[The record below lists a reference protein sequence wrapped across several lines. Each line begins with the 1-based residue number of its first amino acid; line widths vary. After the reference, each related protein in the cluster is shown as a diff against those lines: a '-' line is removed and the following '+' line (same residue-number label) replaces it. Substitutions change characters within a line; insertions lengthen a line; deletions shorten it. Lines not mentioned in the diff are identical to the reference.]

1 MKPRDFCR
9 EPGYDKALL
18 ITYDFDALFFERV
31 VLPDLWI
38 GGSTDV
44 QVIAD
49 LGQVNQA
56 LPRWVGQVRQLGQR
70 YQLTC
75 ASVRGAF
82 HPKIIVRAGAAGA
95 AVWIGSGNLTYG
107 GWGCNLEVGTAWR
120 VGPSL
125 PDRGVWLRS
134 VLKEIGSWLPKAAT
148 AGVHARVVGS
158 AWLNMDDEATP
169 PPIIVTQPNRPIGE
183 QLLDRWKGR
192 HFDRAVVVT
201 GSSDDRGAVLQWL
214 HDQFGVSLVTV
225 LLDPSMVSFDP
236 AKLTALPFSVEVIKP
251 RDARTVHAKLCW
263 LEGPDGCAAVMGSP
277 NCSSAAWLISP
288 GGGGNVEAIAVY
300 DNPSRADFDKILAR
314 VAPSETEPASL
325 VHAPESVANKLQS
338 SRLYAVAE
346 VSWERLMGELTVVFA
361 TPIPNGAAVAVE
373 LSGDRAVC
381 QHNGNGHVWSG
392 TLAPGLFR
400 GRGTLF
406 GTVAITLGGG
416 EELPQQQIWIN
427 DLAELRTSARGRG
440 IGDGIRNLSRW
451 HPTTEHQKILA
462 ELQRIGIALLTDH
475 SLFPDPLLKHTRTEK
490 EKGKEELSG
499 IAPAV
504 DPEQL
509 IRSLGAQ
516 NQGIEHVHGSHA
528 LNGVTLTG
536 VLRALFDFEE
546 EELET
551 GATEDPDDPEGGQP
565 PGPQPPHKPPTPP
578 PTPLPPER
586 ARAKLRKDM
595 DQFVRKLAET
605 EFSSNCTVTQL
616 VQAVAYP
623 LAVIANGT
631 RGGWIEATS
640 GQDWTTR
647 VFDTSFC
654 APYSDGA
661 VGLIEAV
668 RRRCEANGE
677 LHAFRAIVGDG
688 TLWAAM
694 LAGVSKTAW
703 TGVNSG
709 IKKAFALRR
718 VLLSQELLSSADAG
732 RMGSLLT
739 NIERQAGLSS
749 VLSLATDATAI
760 LTDVEHHMVLHW
772 DDLMAHQ
779 KSSKPAHY
787 PGDALFHPKGGWA
800 FVMEQTASSDE
811 TKIRVYRQNRAG
823 EAKVQSG
830 FYLDV
835 TQAAD
840 ANAKISAW
848 LKRLSRFADP
858 CPAH

>member
-1 MKPRDFCR
+1 
-9 EPGYDKALL
+9 
-18 ITYDFDALFFERV
+18 
-31 VLPDLWI
+31 
-38 GGSTDV
+38 
-44 QVIAD
+44 
-49 LGQVNQA
+49 
-56 LPRWVGQVRQLGQR
+56 
-70 YQLTC
+70 
-75 ASVRGAF
+75 
-82 HPKIIVRAGAAGA
+82 
-95 AVWIGSGNLTYG
+95 
-107 GWGCNLEVGTAWR
+107 
-120 VGPSL
+120 
-125 PDRGVWLRS
+125 
-134 VLKEIGSWLPKAAT
+134 
-148 AGVHARVVGS
+148 
-158 AWLNMDDEATP
+158 
-169 PPIIVTQPNRPIGE
+169 VT
-183 QLLDRWKGR
+183 
-192 HFDRAVVVT
+192 
-201 GSSDDRGAVLQWL
+201 
-214 HDQFGVSLVTV
+214 
-225 LLDPSMVSFDP
+225 
-236 AKLTALPFSVEVIKP
+236 
-251 RDARTVHAKLCW
+251 
-263 LEGPDGCAAVMGSP
+263 
-277 NCSSAAWLISP
+277 
-288 GGGGNVEAIAVY
+288 
-300 DNPSRADFDKILAR
+300 
-314 VAPSETEPASL
+314 
-325 VHAPESVANKLQS
+325 
-338 SRLYAVAE
+338 
-346 VSWERLMGELTVVFA
+346 
-361 TPIPNGAAVAVE
+361 
-373 LSGDRAVC
+373 
-381 QHNGNGHVWSG
+381 
-392 TLAPGLFR
+392 
-400 GRGTLF
+400 
-406 GTVAITLGGG
+406 ITLVGG

-440 IGDGIRNLSRW
+440 IGEGIKNLGRW
-451 HPTTEHQKILA
+451 HPTSEHQKIIA
-462 ELQRIGIALLTDH
+462 ELQRIGIALLTDN
-475 SLFPDPLLKHTRTEK
+475 SLFPDPLPKHTKPEK
-490 EKGKEELSG
+490 EKSAEDTPAD
-499 IAPAV
+499 APAV

-509 IRSLGAQ
+509 IRSISTQ
-516 NQGIEHVHGSHA
+516 NQGIEHVHGSHG
-528 LNGVTLTG
+528 LNGITLTG
-536 VLRALFDFEE
+536 VLRALFDFGDEE
-546 EELET
+546 FET
-551 GATEDPDDPEGGQP
+551 GAKEDPNDPEGGQP
-565 PGPQPPHKPPTPP
+565 SGTNPRPKPPKPPTPP
-578 PTPLPPER
+578 PPPLPPER

-595 DQFVRKLAET
+595 HQFVRKLAEKD
-605 EFSSNCTVTQL
+605 FCSNCTVTQL

-694 LAGVSKTAW
+694 LAGVSKTVW

-718 VLLSQELLSSADAG
+718 VLLSQELLASADAG

-739 NIERQAGLSS
+739 NLERQAGLSS

-779 KSSKPAHY
+779 LSSKPAHY

-800 FVMEQTASSDE
+800 FVMEQNGSSDE

-835 TQAAD
+835 TRAGAD

>member
-1 MKPRDFCR
+1 M
-9 EPGYDKALL
+9 
-18 ITYDFDALFFERV
+18 
-31 VLPDLWI
+31 LPDLWI

-49 LGQVNQA
+49 LGQVSQA

-75 ASVRGAF
+75 ASVSGAF

-120 VGPSL
+120 VGPFL
-125 PDRGVWLRS
+125 PDHGVWLRS
-134 VLKEIGSWLPKAAT
+134 VLSEIGAWLPKAT
-148 AGVHARVVGS
+148 DAGVHARIVGS
-158 AWLNMDDEATP
+158 AWLNADEEATLP
-169 PPIIVTQPNRPIGE
+169 PVLITQPNRPIGE

-192 HFDRAVVVT
+192 RFEKAIIVT
-201 GSSDDRGAVLQWL
+201 GSSDDRGAVLEWL
-214 HDQFGVSLVTV
+214 HDQFGVSQATV

-236 AKLTALPFSVEVIKP
+236 AKLAGLPIAVEMVKP
-251 RDARTVHAKLCW
+251 REARTVHAKLCW

-277 NCSSAAWLISP
+277 NCSSAAWLIP
-288 GGGGNVEAIAVY
+288 TGGGGNIEAVAVY
-300 DNPSRADFDKILAR
+300 DNPSRDDFDRILAR

-325 VHAPESVANKLQS
+325 VHAPESVVYKLQS
-338 SRLYAVAE
+338 SRPYAVAE
-346 VSWERLMGELTVVFA
+346 VSWERLMGEFTVAFA

-373 LSGDRAVC
+373 LSGDRAMC
-381 QHNGNGHVWSG
+381 RRHGNGQVWSG
-392 TLAPGLFR
+392 SLAPGFLR
-400 GRGTLF
+400 GQGTLF
-406 GTVAITLGGG
+406 GTVTITLVGG
-416 EELPQQQIWIN
+416 EELPHQQIWIN

-440 IGDGIRNLSRW
+440 IGEGIKNLGRW
-451 HPTTEHQKILA
+451 HPTSEHQKIIA
-462 ELQRIGIALLTDH
+462 ELQRIGIALLTDN
-475 SLFPDPLLKHTRTEK
+475 SLFPDPLPNHANPEK
-490 EKGKEELSG
+490 EKAAEGPPG
-499 IAPAV
+499 DAPAV

-509 IRSLGAQ
+509 IRSISIQ
-516 NQGIEHVHGSHA
+516 NQGIEHVHGSHG
-528 LNGVTLTG
+528 LNGITLTG
-536 VLRALFDFEE
+536 VLRALFDFGDEE
-546 EELET
+546 FET
-551 GATEDPDDPEGGQP
+551 GATEDPNDPEGGQP
-565 PGPQPPHKPPTPP
+565 SGTHPPQKPPTPP
-578 PTPLPPER
+578 PPLLPPER

-595 DQFVRKLAET
+595 DQFVRKLAEK

-661 VGLIEAV
+661 VGLIDAV
-668 RRRCEANGE
+668 RRRCEASGE
-677 LHAFRAIVGDG
+677 LHAFQAIVGDG

-703 TGVNSG
+703 SGVNSG
-709 IKKAFALRR
+709 IKKAFGLRR
-718 VLLSQELLSSADAG
+718 VLLSQELLASPDAA

-749 VLSLATDATAI
+749 VLCLATDATAI
-760 LTDVEHHMVLHW
+760 LTDIERHMVLHW
-772 DDLMAHQ
+772 DDLIAHQ
-779 KSSKPAHY
+779 MSCKPAHH

-800 FVMEQTASSDE
+800 FVMEHTGSSDE

-823 EAKVQSG
+823 EAKVRFG

-835 TQAAD
+835 TRASEAD
-840 ANAKISAW
+840 AKLSSW

-858 CPAH
+858 CPGQ